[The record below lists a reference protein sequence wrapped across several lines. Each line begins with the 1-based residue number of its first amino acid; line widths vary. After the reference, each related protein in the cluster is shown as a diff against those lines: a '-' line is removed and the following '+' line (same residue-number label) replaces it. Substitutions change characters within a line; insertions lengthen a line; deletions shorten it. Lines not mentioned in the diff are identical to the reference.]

1 MIKRSVIKVIG
12 GKEWMATRVQMNEK
26 AQIIIARTM
35 EVYNLKDLNIWMT
48 GEKVEMQSD
57 IYK

>member
-1 MIKRSVIKVIG
+1 
-12 GKEWMATRVQMNEK
+12 MATRVQMNEK